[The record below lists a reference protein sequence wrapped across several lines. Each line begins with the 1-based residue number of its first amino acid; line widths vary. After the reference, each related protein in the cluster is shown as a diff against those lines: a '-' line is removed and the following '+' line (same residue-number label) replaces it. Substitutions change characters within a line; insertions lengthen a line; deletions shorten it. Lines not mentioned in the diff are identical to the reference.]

1 MVKSLLLTASDAL
14 ATNRSSWHRGRKAIR
29 RSSFSRIVR
38 PPNRYR
44 RQEVLPEIGAK
55 GQSQLTRSRAVVVG
69 LGALG
74 SISSD
79 LLVRAGVGHLR
90 LVDRDVVELTNLQR
104 QSLFAESDLDRPKA
118 DAAAER
124 LRSVNSEIE
133 IESLSKDV
141 HSVTVREI
149 LRDTDVVVDGTDN
162 LETRF
167 LLNEAAIES
176 GVPFVYGGAIATYGM
191 AFAIR
196 TPTTACFRCFN
207 PKAPPPGSL
216 PTCETAGI
224 FNAASAMVGAIQ
236 AGEALRLLLGG
247 TPSGALFV
255 VDGWRPDIQRIQIA
269 RRSDCPTCV
278 LGEREYL
285 GAKRAQVLA
294 SLCGSDTISL
304 DPVHRGSIDM
314 DAVEGRLAALGST
327 RRAGG
332 VLVADVEG
340 HRLTIFPD
348 GRALIRGVKDEA
360 DARGVYAKYV
370 GI

>member
-1 MVKSLLLTASDAL
+1 M
-14 ATNRSSWHRGRKAIR
+14 I
-29 RSSFSRIVR
+29 
-38 PPNRYR
+38 
-44 RQEVLPEIGAK
+44 
-55 GQSQLTRSRAVVVG
+55 G

-79 LLVRAGVGHLR
+79 LLARAGVGHLR

-104 QSLFAESDLDRPKA
+104 QSLYSESDVDRPKA

-124 LRSVNSEIE
+124 LRSVNSQIE
-133 IESLSKDV
+133 IEPLSKDV
-141 HSVTVREI
+141 HSATVRDL
-149 LRDTDVVVDGTDN
+149 LRDTDIVVDGTDN

-167 LLNEAAIES
+167 LLNEAAIEAN
-176 GVPFVYGGAIATYGM
+176 VPFVYGGAIATYGM

-196 TPTTACFRCFN
+196 TPATACFRCFN

-236 AGEALRLLLGG
+236 AGEALRLLLGE
-247 TPSGALFV
+247 TPSGVLFV
-255 VDGWRPDIQRIQIA
+255 VDGWHPDIQRIHIG

-278 LGEREYL
+278 QGEREYL
-285 GAKRAQVLA
+285 GAKRTQVLA

-304 DPVHRGSIDM
+304 DPVHHGSIDM
-314 DAVEGRLAALGST
+314 EAVADRLAALGST

-340 HRLTIFPD
+340 RRLTIFPD

-360 DARGVYAKYV
+360 EARGVYAKYV

>member
-1 MVKSLLLTASDAL
+1 MP
-14 ATNRSSWHRGRKAIR
+14 
-29 RSSFSRIVR
+29 

-44 RQEVLPEIGAK
+44 RQEVLPEIGVE
-55 GQSQLTRSRAVVVG
+55 GQRKLAGARAVVVG

-74 SISSD
+74 SMSSD
-79 LLVRAGVGHLR
+79 LLARSGVGHLR

-104 QSLFAESDLDRPKA
+104 QLLYSERDVDRPKA
-118 DAAAER
+118 EAAAER

-133 IESLSKDV
+133 IEPVSKDV
-141 HSVTVREI
+141 HSATVRGI
-149 LRDTDVVVDGTDN
+149 LRGADVVVDGTDN

-167 LLNEAAIES
+167 LINEAAIES
-176 GVPFVYGGAIATYGM
+176 NIPFVYGGAIATYGM

-196 TPTTACFRCFN
+196 PPVTACFRCFN

-236 AGEALRLLLGG
+236 AGEALRLLLGE
-247 TPSGALFV
+247 TPSGALYV
-255 VDGWRPDIQRIQIA
+255 VDGWRPDVQKIRIA
-269 RRSDCPTCV
+269 RRADCPTCV

-285 GAKRAQVLA
+285 GARRAQVLA

-304 DPVHRGSIDM
+304 DPVHRGTIDM
-314 DAVEGRLAALGST
+314 EAVANRLAVLGST

-332 VLVADVEG
+332 VLVAEVEG

-360 DARGVYAKYV
+360 EARGVYAKYV
-370 GI
+370 GT

>member
-1 MVKSLLLTASDAL
+1 V
-14 ATNRSSWHRGRKAIR
+14 
-29 RSSFSRIVR
+29 
-38 PPNRYR
+38 
-44 RQEVLPEIGAK
+44 
-55 GQSQLTRSRAVVVG
+55 
-69 LGALG
+69 
-74 SISSD
+74 
-79 LLVRAGVGHLR
+79 
-90 LVDRDVVELTNLQR
+90 
-104 QSLFAESDLDRPKA
+104 DRPKA

-124 LRSVNSEIE
+124 LRSVNSQIE
-133 IESLSKDV
+133 IEPLSKDV
-141 HSVTVREI
+141 HSATVRDL
-149 LRDTDVVVDGTDN
+149 LRDTDIVVDGTDN

-167 LLNEAAIES
+167 LLNEAAIEAN
-176 GVPFVYGGAIATYGM
+176 VPFVYGGAIATYGM

-196 TPTTACFRCFN
+196 TPVTACFRCFN

-236 AGEALRLLLGG
+236 AGEALRLLLGE
-247 TPSGALFV
+247 TPSGVLFV
-255 VDGWRPDIQRIQIA
+255 VDGWHPDIQRIHIG

-278 LGEREYL
+278 QGEREYL
-285 GAKRAQVLA
+285 GAKRTQVLA

-304 DPVHRGSIDM
+304 DPVHHGSIDM
-314 DAVEGRLAALGST
+314 EAVADRLAALGST

-340 HRLTIFPD
+340 RRLTIFPD

-360 DARGVYAKYV
+360 EARGVYAKYV